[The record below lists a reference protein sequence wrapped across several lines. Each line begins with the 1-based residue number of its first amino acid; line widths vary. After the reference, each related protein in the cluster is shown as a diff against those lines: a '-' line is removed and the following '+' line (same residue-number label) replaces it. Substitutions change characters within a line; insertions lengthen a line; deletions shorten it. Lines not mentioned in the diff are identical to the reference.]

1 MMVQGVKCAGKEK
14 KVHMGRERE
23 ECVQRRG
30 KCAGGG
36 RGVCRRRG
44 SVQGQGEVYGGG
56 EVCRGGSV
64 QGGEVCRGLTAA
76 VLGM

>member
-1 MMVQGVKCAGKEK
+1 MMVQGVKCAGKER

-56 EVCRGGSV
+56 KCA
-64 QGGEVCRGLTAA
+64 GGEVCRGGKCA
-76 VLGM
+76 GG